1 MNPDPEST
9 KTCGYGGSGTLPAT
23 HTARGRR
30 LLAGKTVI
38 VVDAV
43 GQLMVVGV
51 RRLFDRAGEDS
62 FRASLLHNLAF
73 VQDLFNAGLFVLHL
87 AAFLWP

>member
-1 MNPDPEST
+1 
-9 KTCGYGGSGTLPAT
+9 
-23 HTARGRR
+23 
-30 LLAGKTVI
+30 LAGKTVI
-38 VVDAV
+38 VDAV

-62 FRASLLHNLAF
+62 FRGSLLHNLAF

>member
-1 MNPDPEST
+1 MDPVARGP
-9 KTCGYGGSGTLPAT
+9 KTCGSGTLPAT
-23 HTARGRR
+23 HTARRRR

-38 VVDAV
+38 IVDAI
-43 GQLMVVGV
+43 GHRMVVGV

-62 FRASLLHNLAF
+62 FRGNLLHNLAF
-73 VQDLFNAGLFVLHL
+73 VQNLFNAGLFVLHL